1 MTTTFAE
8 LGVNARLL
16 TALAKNSIDTP
27 VTAQVEAIPPLLR
40 GRDVVIQAPTGS
52 GKTLAFILPIVERLI
67 AVKGPGPRAL
77 VVTPTRELAIQV
89 DRVFQSL
96 ATGLK
101 SALVY
106 GGVGYAT
113 QERDLKA
120 GVDLVV
126 GTPGRILDMVSR
138 RRLSLNRV
146 QFLVLDE
153 GDEMLD
159 AGFAPDVER
168 IIELTYQPQMAL
180 ASATMPDWVSRMIQR
195 HLDDPVRV
203 VVAAPAEE
211 TLEHGLLR
219 VARPEKLRT
228 LSKLLQRHRGSAI
241 VFGRTKHGVRKLS
254 RDLRNLGHD
263 SADLQGN
270 LSQNVRDRT
279 MDAFRGLRTN
289 VLVATNVAARG
300 LDISHVDLVINYD
313 LPDSP
318 QWLTHRVGRT
328 ARMGVKGRALTFVT
342 PEDEAAWR
350 TLRRQGA
357 PALPELDVRH
367 LLAEGDWRYIAAS
380 LVEPEPRVRTARVTP
395 GPSGAARPAQSWNG
409 RRRRPRGRGPYRSD
423 QRPAS
428 AGA

>member
-1 MTTTFAE
+1 LTTTFAD

-16 TALAKNSIDTP
+16 SALAHNSIDTP
-27 VTAQVEAIPPLLR
+27 VAVQAEAIPPLMH

-52 GKTLAFILPIVERLI
+52 GKTLAFILPLVERLL
-67 AVKGPGPRAL
+67 AVRGPGPRAL

-101 SALVY
+101 SALLY
-106 GGVGYAT
+106 GGVGYVT
-113 QERDLKA
+113 QEQALKS
-120 GVDLVV
+120 GVDLVI
-126 GTPGRILDMVSR
+126 GTPGRTLDMVSR
-138 RRLSLNRV
+138 RRLSLSRV
-146 QFLVLDE
+146 QLLVLDE

-168 IIELTYQPQMAL
+168 IIELTYQPQIVL
-180 ASATMPDWVSRMIQR
+180 ASATMPEWVNRMIVR
-195 HLDDPVRV
+195 HLNDPVRIT
-203 VVAAPAEE
+203 VAAPVEE
-211 TLEHGLLR
+211 ALEHGLLR
-219 VARPEKLRT
+219 VSRAEKLQT
-228 LSKLLQRHRGSAI
+228 LSRLLRKHRGSAI

-279 MDAFRGLRTN
+279 MDSFRGLRTS

-342 PEDEAAWR
+342 PEDESAWR

-367 LLAEGDWRYIAAS
+367 LLTEGDWRYVAAS
-380 LVEPEPRVRTARVTP
+380 LIEPSPQRTSGPRPPR
-395 GPSGAARPAQSWNG
+395 SGQRPWN
-409 RRRRPRGRGPYRSD
+409 RRRPRGRRPYRSD

>member
-1 MTTTFAE
+1 
-8 LGVNARLL
+8 
-16 TALAKNSIDTP
+16 
-27 VTAQVEAIPPLLR
+27 
-40 GRDVVIQAPTGS
+40 
-52 GKTLAFILPIVERLI
+52 
-67 AVKGPGPRAL
+67 
-77 VVTPTRELAIQV
+77 
-89 DRVFQSL
+89 
-96 ATGLK
+96 
-101 SALVY
+101 
-106 GGVGYAT
+106 
-113 QERDLKA
+113 
-120 GVDLVV
+120 
-126 GTPGRILDMVSR
+126 
-138 RRLSLNRV
+138 LNRV

-180 ASATMPDWVSRMIQR
+180 ASATMPDWVSRMIER
-195 HLDDPVRV
+195 HLDDPVRI
-203 VVAAPAEE
+203 VVAAPAEDA
-211 TLEHGLLR
+211 LEHGLLR
-219 VARPEKLRT
+219 VTRPEKLRT

-279 MDAFRGLRTN
+279 MDSFRGLRTN

-357 PALPELDVRH
+357 PALPELDVRS
-367 LLAEGDWRYIAAS
+367 LLAEGDWRYVAAS
-380 LVEPEPRVRTARVTP
+380 LVEPEPRVRAARVTP
-395 GPSGAARPAQSWNG
+395 GPSGAARPAPSWNR

>member
-1 MTTTFAE
+1 MTTTFAD

-27 VTAQVEAIPPLLR
+27 VTVQVEAIPPLLR

-96 ATGLK
+96 RTDLK

-113 QERDLKA
+113 QEQALRS
-120 GVDLVV
+120 GVDLVI
-126 GTPGRILDMVSR
+126 GTPGRLLDMVSR
-138 RRLSLNRV
+138 RRLSLSRV
-146 QFLVLDE
+146 QLLVLDE

-211 TLEHGLLR
+211 ALEHGLLR

-380 LVEPEPRVRTARVTP
+380 LVEPEPRVRTARATP
-395 GPSGAARPAQSWNG
+395 GAARPGQSWNG

>member
-1 MTTTFAE
+1 MTTTFAD

-16 TALAKNSIDTP
+16 SALTRNAIDSP
-27 VTAQVEAIPPLLR
+27 VPVQVEAIPPMLAA
-40 GRDVVIQAPTGS
+40 RDVVIQAPTGS
-52 GKTLAFILPIVERLI
+52 GKTLAFMLPLVERLYS
-67 AVKGPGPRAL
+67 VSGPGPRAL

-89 DRVFQSL
+89 DRVFLSL
-96 ATGLK
+96 KTGLK

-113 QERDLKA
+113 QEVALRN
-120 GVDLVV
+120 GPDLVI

-138 RRLSLNRV
+138 RRLALSRV
-146 QFLVLDE
+146 QLLVLDE

-168 IIELTYQPQMAL
+168 IIEMTYQPQIVL
-180 ASATMPDWVSRMIQR
+180 ASATMPDWVSRMIER
-195 HLDDPVRV
+195 HLDDPVRIK
-203 VVAAPAEE
+203 VAADTEDA
-211 TLEHGLLR
+211 LEHGLLR
-219 VARPEKLRT
+219 VSRPEKLRT
-228 LSKLLQRHRGSAI
+228 LSRLLRNHKGSAI

-328 ARMGVKGRALTFVT
+328 ARMGVKGRALTFLT
-342 PEDEAAWR
+342 PEDESAWR

-357 PALPELDVRH
+357 PALPELDVAH
-367 LLAEGDWRYIAAS
+367 LLTEGDWRYVAAS
-380 LVEPEPRVRTARVTP
+380 LVEASASSPR
-395 GPSGAARPAQSWNG
+395 GPRPARPGQQPWNRG
-409 RRRRPRGRGPYRSD
+409 RRRPRGPYRPD
-423 QRPAS
+423 QRRAT
-428 AGA
+428 AGG

>member
-1 MTTTFAE
+1 MTTTFAD
-8 LGVNARLL
+8 LGVNAHLL
-16 TALAKNSIDTP
+16 SALARNSIDNP
-27 VTAQVEAIPPLLR
+27 VTVQVEAIPPLLR

-106 GGVGYAT
+106 GGVGYVT
-113 QERDLKA
+113 QEHALKS
-120 GVDLVV
+120 GVDLVI

-138 RRLSLNRV
+138 RRLALSRV
-146 QFLVLDE
+146 QLLVLDE

-159 AGFAPDVER
+159 AGFAPDIER
-168 IIELTYQPQMAL
+168 IIELTYQPQMVL
-180 ASATMPDWVSRMIQR
+180 ASATMPEWVSRMIQR
-195 HLDDPVRV
+195 HLDDPVRITI
-203 VVAAPAEE
+203 AAPVEE
-211 TLEHGLLR
+211 ALEHGLLR
-219 VARPEKLRT
+219 VARAEKLRT
-228 LSKLLQRHRGSAI
+228 LSRLLQHHRGSAI

-328 ARMGVKGRALTFVT
+328 ARMGVKGRALTFLT
-342 PEDEAAWR
+342 PEDEVAWR

-357 PALPELDVRH
+357 PALPELDVRR
-367 LLAEGDWRYIAAS
+367 LLAEGDWRYVAAS
-380 LVEPEPRVRTARVTP
+380 LVEPEPRVRTARATP
-395 GPSGAARPAQSWNG
+395 GAARPTPAWNR

>member
-1 MTTTFAE
+1 LTTFAD

-16 TALAKNSIDTP
+16 TALAKNSIDSP
-27 VTAQVEAIPPLLR
+27 VTVQVEAIPPLLR

-96 ATGLK
+96 ATDLK

-113 QERDLKA
+113 QEHALRS
-120 GVDLVV
+120 GVDLVI

-146 QFLVLDE
+146 QLLVLDE

-203 VVAAPAEE
+203 VVAAPIEDA
-211 TLEHGLLR
+211 LEHGLLR

-228 LSKLLQRHRGSAI
+228 LSKLLQRHNGSAI

-357 PALPELDVRH
+357 PALQELDVRS
-367 LLAEGDWRYIAAS
+367 LLAEGDWRYVAAS

-409 RRRRPRGRGPYRSD
+409 RRRRSRGRGPYRSD

>member
-1 MTTTFAE
+1 VTTTFAD
-8 LGVNARLL
+8 LGVNAHLL
-16 TALAKNSIDTP
+16 SALARNSIDSP
-27 VTAQVEAIPPLLR
+27 VTVQVEAIPPLLR
-40 GRDVVIQAPTGS
+40 GKDVVIQAPTGS
-52 GKTLAFILPIVERLI
+52 GKTLAFILPLVERLI

-77 VVTPTRELAIQV
+77 VVAPTRELAIQV

-96 ATGLK
+96 NTGLK

-113 QERDLKA
+113 QENALRG
-120 GVDLVV
+120 GVDLVI
-126 GTPGRILDMVSR
+126 GTPGRLLDMVSR
-138 RRLSLNRV
+138 RRLALSRV
-146 QFLVLDE
+146 QLLVLDE

-168 IIELTYQPQMAL
+168 IIELTYQPQIVL
-180 ASATMPDWVSRMIQR
+180 ASATMPQWVSRMIER

-203 VVAAPAEE
+203 VIAAPTEDA
-211 TLEHGLLR
+211 LEHGLLR
-219 VARPEKLRT
+219 VARMEKLRT
-228 LSKLLQRHRGSAI
+228 LSKLLQQHRGSAI

-279 MDAFRGLRTN
+279 MDAFRGLKTN

-328 ARMGVKGRALTFVT
+328 ARMGVKGRALTFLT
-342 PEDEAAWR
+342 PEDEGAWR

-357 PALPELDVRH
+357 PALPEVDVRS
-367 LLAEGDWRYIAAS
+367 LLTEGGWRYVAAS
-380 LVEPEPRVRTARVTP
+380 LVEPPASARASQPRAVRSD
-395 GPSGAARPAQSWNG
+395 GRPASSWDS
-409 RRRRPRGRGPYRSD
+409 RRRRPRGRRPYRSD

>member
-1 MTTTFAE
+1 LTTTFAD

-16 TALAKNSIDTP
+16 SALARNSIDTP
-27 VTAQVEAIPPLLR
+27 VTVQVEAIPPLLR

-52 GKTLAFILPIVERLI
+52 GKTLAFILPLVERLL
-67 AVKGPGPRAL
+67 AVGGPGPRAL

-101 SALVY
+101 SALLY
-106 GGVGYAT
+106 GGVGYIT

-120 GVDLVV
+120 GVDVV
-126 GTPGRILDMVSR
+126 IGTPGRTLDMVSR
-138 RRLSLNRV
+138 RRLSLSRV
-146 QFLVLDE
+146 QLLVLDE

-168 IIELTYQPQMAL
+168 IIELTYQPQIVL
-180 ASATMPDWVSRMIQR
+180 ASATMPDWVSRMIER
-195 HLDDPVRV
+195 HLDDPVRITI
-203 VVAAPAEE
+203 AAPAEE
-211 TLEHGLLR
+211 ALEHGLLR
-219 VARPEKLRT
+219 VSRSEKLHT
-228 LSKLLQRHRGSAI
+228 LSRLLRKHRGSAI

-279 MDAFRGLRTN
+279 MDAFRGLRTS

-342 PEDEAAWR
+342 PEDESAWR

-357 PALPELDVRH
+357 PALPELDVKH
-367 LLAEGDWRYIAAS
+367 LLNEGDWRYVAAS
-380 LVEPEPRVRTARVTP
+380 LIEPSPQR
-395 GPSGAARPAQSWNG
+395 SSAARPARSGQRPWN
-409 RRRRPRGRGPYRSD
+409 RRRPRGRRPYRSD